1 MQRDLKPEN
10 ICLVSHGSGES
21 AKVLDFGI
29 AKFLTPQDSEPF
41 LTYATG
47 GALLGTPL
55 YMAPEQLRGE
65 DADPSW
71 DLWALAVIA
80 FEMLSG
86 SHPFASV
93 TPTRDVGMRE
103 SAADPRFTN
112 LTNACQ
118 QFFARALA
126 LDRSSR
132 PESGAVFLASL
143 ERNLHA

>member
-1 MQRDLKPEN
+1 M
-10 ICLVSHGSGES
+10 C

-29 AKFLTPQDSEPF
+29 AKFLAPPDGES
-41 LTYATG
+41 LTAFTTG
-47 GALLGTPL
+47 GVLLGTPL

-65 DADPSW
+65 DPDPSW

-93 TPTRDVGMRE
+93 TSGLDLGLRV
-103 SAADPRFTN
+103 SATDPRLAN
-112 LTNACQ
+112 LPSACR

-126 LDRSSR
+126 IDRTAR
-132 PESGAVFLASL
+132 PESPAVFLTEF
-143 ERNLHA
+143 ERSLHA